1 MMNVN
6 DTNGIEAKFMR
17 CPKCRSYSVKE
28 SGLNSR
34 EKVKGFL
41 FQASAYYCDNCSYRY
56 VEYDS
61 FFTTLK
67 NRLIRNKWQLAL
79 LLVTVSILIVILLLQ
94 RDKLLQKPPSTP
106 NPETLVKKREIP
118 PDAAHPTETKK
129 ITVEKITEEKREPES
144 TQERTVEKPEAATSP
159 VILNKTDSTMV
170 FPATT
175 TKVRVS
181 ARNTVG
187 PAHRWSFLK
196 NTITVRREAH
206 QHVYAAG
213 DSTGTQKWAVDD
225 RLIINGKVYEGLSTS
240 YDKKAGY
247 LPEMAK
253 NLPLDITN
261 LVPPDQET
269 LLEIELVDHG
279 KLWTNTKIHIFVK

>member
-6 DTNGIEAKFMR
+6 DTNVIEAKFKR
-17 CPKCRSYSVKE
+17 CPKCRSYSVKQT
-28 SGLNSR
+28 GLNSR

-41 FQASAYYCDNCSYRY
+41 FHAAAYYCDNCSYRY

-67 NRLIRNKWQLAL
+67 KRLLRHKWYLAV
-79 LLVTVSILIVILLLQ
+79 LLVLAAILIVVLVLPG
-94 RDKLLQKPPSTP
+94 DKSPQLPPSTP
-106 NPETLVKKREIP
+106 TSETLVKKREIP
-118 PDAAHPTETKK
+118 PDAAHPTETEQ
-129 ITVEKITEEKREPES
+129 TGEKIT
-144 TQERTVEKPEAATSP
+144 TSP
-159 VILNKTDSTMV
+159 VILNKTDSIRV
-170 FPATT
+170 FPTT
-175 TKVRVS
+175 TIKVRSS

-187 PAHRWSFLK
+187 PPHRWSFLK

-225 RLIINGKVYEGLSTS
+225 QLVINGKVYEGLSAS
-240 YDKKAGY
+240 YDKKSGY
-247 LPEMAK
+247 LPEVAK

-279 KLWTNTKIHIFVK
+279 KLWANTEIHIVVK